1 VSTTFGLPTTPRAE
15 QPVRAVWIIK
25 TRDQITG
32 RISETRRQYER
43 GFIAAVKDRLRD
55 PRRKVISVT
64 LPSGK
69 VLDESAVRVLVGEVC
84 VPPPVLPKRPCRM
97 S

>member
-1 VSTTFGLPTTPRAE
+1 VSTTFGLPTAPRTE
-15 QPVRAVWIIK
+15 KPVRADWIIK
-25 TRDQITG
+25 TRDEITG
-32 RISETRRQYER
+32 RISENRRQTEP

-55 PRRKVISVT
+55 PRRRLISAT

-69 VLDESAVRVLVGEVC
+69 VLDEAALRALVGEAC
-84 VPPPVLPKRPCRM
+84 VPSPVVPKRPWRM